1 MKIVEY
7 FLLVIWLNKCKVLS
21 LFLRFF
27 KKIIVALTWVNNKS
41 KIVIKNP
48 GNVIRIND
56 ANTTIQ
62 G

>member
-7 FLLVIWLNKCKVLS
+7 FLLVIWLNQCKVLS
-21 LFLRFF
+21 LFLKIL

>member
-7 FLLVIWLNKCKVLS
+7 FLLVIWLNQCKVLS

>member
-7 FLLVIWLNKCKVLS
+7 FLLVIWLNQCKVLS
-21 LFLRFF
+21 LFLRF
-27 KKIIVALTWVNNKS
+27 KKKTIVALTWVNNKS

>member
-7 FLLVIWLNKCKVLS
+7 FLLVIWLNQCKVLS

-27 KKIIVALTWVNNKS
+27 KKVIVALTWVNNKS

>member
-1 MKIVEY
+1 MEIVEY
-7 FLLVIWLNKCKVLS
+7 FLLAIWLNQCKVLS
-21 LFLRFF
+21 LFLKFF

-41 KIVIKNP
+41 KTVIKNP

>member
-7 FLLVIWLNKCKVLS
+7 FLLVIWLNQCKVLS

-56 ANTTIQ
+56 ADTTIQ

>member
-1 MKIVEY
+1 MEIVEY
-7 FLLVIWLNKCKVLS
+7 FLLAIWLNQCKVLS
-21 LFLRFF
+21 LFLKFF

>member
-7 FLLVIWLNKCKVLS
+7 FLLVIWLNQCKVLP

-27 KKIIVALTWVNNKS
+27 KKIIAALTWVNNKS